1 MMFRTFVAAT
11 FIAAVNSQCSVCG
24 DGQEVGAPDTIFAFS
39 GQPGVRCDVLEQSGE
54 TGLIPANQCG
64 WLPKLIADTCRCQ
77 PTEASV
83 QPALAPV
90 TIPIPPPPVPTEVSV
105 QPAIAPIAIPAPPP
119 PPVPTEA
126 SVQPAIAPVTIPIPP
141 PAPVSIPSPAPISI
155 PSPPTPAPTSVDDD
169 TCVCYGDINPSNRA
183 RSLNSPKGARRS
195 LREEREE
202 KLQREAL
209 QVLGSGRH
217 LKGSSTKGDDNYRHE
232 DDNDEQREAL
242 RALQSV
248 RHYGHGDDDDEHDI
262 SDVRDCECHEVCEGG
277 DDVSILLRCTL
288 LC

>member
-1 MMFRTFVAAT
+1 MKLIMFRTLVAAT

-39 GQPGVRCDVLEQSGE
+39 GQPAVRCDILEQSGK

-64 WLPKLIADTCRCQ
+64 WLPNLIADTCRCQ
-77 PTEASV
+77 
-83 QPALAPV
+83 
-90 TIPIPPPPVPTEVSV
+90 
-105 QPAIAPIAIPAPPP
+105 
-119 PPVPTEA
+119 PTEA

-217 LKGSSTKGDDNYRHE
+217 LKGSSTKGDDNYRHG